1 MADDEKEVGGA
12 IAKGEG
18 AGGLDRRRMAVRLGW
33 VLGLVLLD
41 LVTKGV
47 VFAWIGDLDAAG
59 ELVRDHDGH
68 RRFPLLGTEWL
79 AFMLSTNSGAAFGQL
94 GDIPHFLVALRIVCV
109 FLLGTWLVAMEG
121 GGRASGVALTLVLAG
136 AAGNLYDNLCLGDSS
151 GAMAAHIAVFLGFGA
166 LWCLGGKRVR
176 WGAVITLVLVAL
188 VLEWTDFGPTYG
200 AVRDFIDVYTPQWR
214 KTLPWGSHFPTFNVA
229 DSCISVGAVLLIL
242 TGWGDS
248 KKDGGEAIAEVPSE
262 G

>member
-12 IAKGEG
+12 IAGGEG
-18 AGGLDRRRMAVRLGW
+18 AGGLDRRRVAVRLGW

-41 LVTKGV
+41 LVTKAV

-79 AFMLSTNSGAAFGQL
+79 AFMLSTNPGAAFGQL

-121 GGRASGVALTLVLAG
+121 GGRGPGAG
-136 AAGNLYDNLCLGDSS
+136 AGGRPGQAGRGRR
-151 GAMAAHIAVFLGFGA
+151 GATAAQRRPAAGGGA
-166 LWCLGGKRVR
+166 
-176 WGAVITLVLVAL
+176 AL
-188 VLEWTDFGPTYG
+188 HRHRFPG
-200 AVRDFIDVYTPQWR
+200 
-214 KTLPWGSHFPTFNVA
+214 LPGCRCP
-229 DSCISVGAVLLIL
+229 
-242 TGWGDS
+242 
-248 KKDGGEAIAEVPSE
+248 
-262 G
+262 